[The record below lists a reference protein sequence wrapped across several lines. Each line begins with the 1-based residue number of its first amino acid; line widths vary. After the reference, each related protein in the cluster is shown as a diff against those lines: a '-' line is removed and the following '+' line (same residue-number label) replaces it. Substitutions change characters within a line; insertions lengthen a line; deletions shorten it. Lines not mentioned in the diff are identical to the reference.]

1 MPLSVKLPLPESATM
16 PTTAWIEPLG
26 NAGLNCIQV
35 ELPESTPPGDYR
47 GTVEIGKQQCSI
59 VLEISPRVE
68 LRILPATSMVDA
80 QPGARNEFG
89 LTIINVGN
97 VPVEVPKAT
106 AFGIYDKQGLDFAI
120 GSAFTAESSGEQRR
134 IDRLMDDMSAGHG
147 GVAQLKVADGAG
159 VLEPGEARELTM
171 ELRIP
176 KKAVPGHSYWGIWTL
191 RDFNYKIEIDVT
203 SETGNIRGSGRRS

>member
-1 MPLSVKLPLPESATM
+1 MQIVGRWKPLHLRGAPPHLSAVMPSGSFAEGAVPLSVKLPLPESATM

-59 VLEISPRVE
+59 VLEIAPRVE

-106 AFGIYDKQGLDFAI
+106 AFWIYDKQGLDLGDAH
-120 GSAFTAESSGEQRR
+120 T
-134 IDRLMDDMSAGHG
+134 
-147 GVAQLKVADGAG
+147 G
-159 VLEPGEARELTM
+159 VLHCTPIL
-171 ELRIP
+171 
-176 KKAVPGHSYWGIWTL
+176 VQ
-191 RDFNYKIEIDVT
+191 
-203 SETGNIRGSGRRS
+203 SGRPTVIPPRVSRP